1 MGIGYV
7 LAIQRKGKVS
17 AVYFTPLGTTTL
29 RKPQKITKKGTV
41 NVQLHTREPKSP
53 NKNPFP
59 NKGRIKAQNSRKAL
73 EDFITWT
80 CHPQE

>member
-1 MGIGYV
+1 M
-7 LAIQRKGKVS
+7 
-17 AVYFTPLGTTTL
+17 T
-29 RKPQKITKKGTV
+29 TKKGTV
-41 NVQLHTREPKSP
+41 NVQLHTQEPKSP

-80 CHPQE
+80 CHPQEWSHMTVTGSTKSPKMSLKILSDTNKIYKRK